1 MVKLEKPRQPLGGEG
16 DVWVS
21 LRAAFQRLA
30 SSFRVSAAAGA
41 GAHRAKS
48 EARGRRGGAAGRM
61 VPGRGALGCLQRAQ
75 GQPCSLRSRP
85 LAPRPPLPAP
95 GRRGPRRS
103 VRPLRAR
110 PLAPLWKTRRPSG
123 ALAAKQGRAQELPQL
138 AKPLS
143 SAALALLQR
152 RPLSGVERSCSPR
165 RTHLGARTCAGPWR
179 CEAGRGR
186 AGPRH
191 LSASQRRPRPAH
203 LFSAPRKMQ
212 TVICLRKGK
221 PRNPRHF
228 SCRQGNWQIGSAMR
242 RLLRSIPRAGSVW
255 KLNGRQGCLR
265 DSWPGL
271 VYTIAFESLAD
282 VCGWRP
288 LN

>member
-95 GRRGPRRS
+95 VRGVRGGRSAHSAPVRSRRS
-103 VRPLRAR
+103 GKPGAQAELSLPSRAER
-110 PLAPLWKTRRPSG
+110 
-123 ALAAKQGRAQELPQL
+123 
-138 AKPLS
+138 
-143 SAALALLQR
+143 
-152 RPLSGVERSCSPR
+152 RSCPNSR
-165 RTHLGARTCAGPWR
+165 SR
-179 CEAGRGR
+179 
-186 AGPRH
+186 
-191 LSASQRRPRPAH
+191 
-203 LFSAPRKMQ
+203 SAPRLWRCCSGARCWGWSGVAARAAR
-212 TVICLRKGK
+212 TWAPAPAPDPGGARRGGAG
-221 PRNPRHF
+221 
-228 SCRQGNWQIGSAMR
+228 QGGAEAPERIPEAPPPGSPFLSA
-242 RLLRSIPRAGSVW
+242 AEDA
-255 KLNGRQGCLR
+255 
-265 DSWPGL
+265 DSDLPEEGE
-271 VYTIAFESLAD
+271 T
-282 VCGWRP
+282 
-288 LN
+288 

>member
-16 DVWVS
+16 DVWVN
-21 LRAAFQRLA
+21 LRAAFQCLA
-30 SSFRVSAAAGA
+30 PSFRVSAVASSGA
-41 GAHRAKS
+41 QRAKS

-61 VPGRGALGCLQRAQ
+61 VPGRRALGFLQRAQ
-75 GQPCSLRSRP
+75 GQPCSLHSRA

-110 PLAPLWKTRRPSG
+110 PLPPLWKTRRPSG

-143 SAALALLQR
+143 STALELLQR

-165 RTHLGARTCAGPWR
+165 RTHLGARTCAGPER
-179 CEAGRGR
+179 CEAGQGGAEAPERVPKAPSPGS
-186 AGPRH
+186 PF
-191 LSASQRRPRPAH
+191 LSAAEG
-203 LFSAPRKMQ
+203 ADGD
-212 TVICLRKGK
+212 CLRKGK
-221 PRNPRHF
+221 PRNSRHF
-228 SCRQGNWQIGSAMR
+228 SCRQRNWQIGSAMR
-242 RLLRSIPRAGSVW
+242 RLLRSIPRAGWVW
-255 KLNGRQGCLR
+255 KLKGCQGCLR
-265 DSWPGL
+265 DSWSRL

-282 VCGWRP
+282 VCSWRP